1 MAQIIRY
8 YDYMSQLQHM
18 TVTEAARNFSDLV
31 NRVFY
36 RGESMILTRNGV
48 PVAFLT
54 PPAPV
59 AKSAREL
66 ARGWDDAPHLDPV
79 DAARLADELTQAR
92 QALPSAEGR
101 WE

>member
-1 MAQIIRY
+1 
-8 YDYMSQLQHM
+8 M

-36 RGESMILTRNGV
+36 RGESMILTRNGN

-54 PPAPV
+54 PPAPL

-66 ARGWDDAPHLDPV
+66 AGGWEDSPHLDPV
-79 DAARLADELTQAR
+79 DAARFADELTQAL
-92 QALPSAEGR
+92 QALPSAEGQ

>member
-1 MAQIIRY
+1 
-8 YDYMSQLQHM
+8 MSQAQYV
-18 TVTEAARNFSDLV
+18 TVTDAARNFSDLV
-31 NRVFY
+31 NRVYY

-66 ARGWDDAPHLDPV
+66 ASGWEDWPHLDPV
-79 DAARLADELTQAR
+79 DAVRFGDELAQAR
-92 QALPSAEGR
+92 QELPSAEGR

>member
-1 MAQIIRY
+1 MSHTRY
-8 YDYMSQLQHM
+8 V
-18 TVTEAARNFSDLV
+18 TVTDAARNFSDLV
-31 NRVFY
+31 NRVYY
-36 RGESMILTRNGV
+36 RGERMILTRNGN

-66 ARGWDDAPHLDPV
+66 ATGWEDQPHLDPV
-79 DAARLADELTQAR
+79 DAARFADELTQAR